1 MKQELMNEIDN
12 GCLPTINKYVKDQLI
27 GAIFN
32 YIEKEDTSGFSDK
45 NFRNIIKNIGVNN
58 FKRALLEHII
68 KLDAAF
74 DIKKSKGLFE
84 FSKNYRNHTV
94 DETELRMLETLFLSI
109 DDVFNK
115 TAIQDAIN
123 ILNKDGIALYNVI
136 KSFVEYR
143 YVKAKIKELDTLYV
157 KSESHKHV
165 MWKIDDYFKTI
176 DNKK

>member
-1 MKQELMNEIDN
+1 MNQEIMNKLDD

-32 YIEKEDTSGFSDK
+32 FIDKEDVKGFSDSESRK
-45 NFRNIIKNIGVNN
+45 IIKNIGVNN

-74 DIKKSKGLFE
+74 DIKKSKKLFD
-84 FSKNYRNHTV
+84 FSKDYKKHTV
-94 DETELRMLETLFLSI
+94 DETELRMLETLNLSI

-115 TAIQDAIN
+115 TAIKDAIN
-123 ILNKDGIALYNVI
+123 ILEKDGVALYNVI

-143 YVKAKIKELDTLYV
+143 YVKARINELDTLYL
-157 KSESHKHV
+157 KSDFHKQV
-165 MWKIDDYFKTI
+165 MWKIDDYFKI
-176 DNKK
+176 NDK

>member
-1 MKQELMNEIDN
+1 MKQELMNKLDK

-32 YIEKEDTSGFSDK
+32 YIEKEDVNGFSDNDSRK
-45 NFRNIIKNIGVNN
+45 IIKDIGVYN

-84 FSKNYRNHTV
+84 FSKDYKKHTV
-94 DETELRMLETLFLSI
+94 DETELRMLETLNLSI

-115 TAIQDAIN
+115 TAIKDAIN
-123 ILNKDGIALYNVI
+123 ILEKDGVALYNVI

-143 YVKAKIKELDTLYV
+143 YVKAKINELDTMYL
-157 KSESHKHV
+157 KSDSHKHV
-165 MWKIDDYFKTI
+165 MWKIDDYFKVN
-176 DNKK
+176 DK